1 MRKILNHP
9 AAKCFG
15 VVYRKLG
22 YRIKSAP
29 GFRTKNTVH
38 GVESADQRI
47 APGRILGI
55 DLFEVAGRSRQGGLR
70 CNLFVG
76 GRGQACLSKL

>member
-1 MRKILNHP
+1 MVRKIFNHP

-15 VVYRKLG
+15 VVYRELG

-38 GVESADQRI
+38 GIESADQGI
-47 APGRILGI
+47 ATGSILGI
-55 DLFEVAGRSRQGGLR
+55 DLFEVARGSR
-70 CNLFVG
+70 
-76 GRGQACLSKL
+76 